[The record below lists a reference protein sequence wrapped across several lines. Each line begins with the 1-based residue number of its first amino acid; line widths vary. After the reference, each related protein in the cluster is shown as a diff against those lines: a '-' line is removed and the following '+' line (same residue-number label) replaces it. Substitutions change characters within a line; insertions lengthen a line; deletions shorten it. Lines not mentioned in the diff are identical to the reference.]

1 MGQELR
7 DFIMR
12 GSVVDL
18 AVGVVVG
25 VAFAGVINS
34 FVANLLTPLV
44 TIPGEVDFSDLSFT
58 LGGGTFFYGRFL
70 NDLIGFVLIA
80 TAVFLVVVRPM
91 NRLRASRARAGDSA
105 TVQCAECLSTIPE
118 AARRCAFCAAVQD
131 PGRVTAELGDR

>member
-1 MGQELR
+1 MGRELR

-44 TIPGEVDFSDLSFT
+44 TIPGEVDFSQLSLT
-58 LGGGTFFYGRFL
+58 VGGGTFLYGRFL
-70 NDLIGFVLIA
+70 NDLIGFLLIA
-80 TAVFLVVVRPM
+80 TAVVRVVVRPM
-91 NRLRASRARAGDSA
+91 NRLRAARARSGDAA
-105 TVQCAECLSTIPE
+105 TVRCAACLSTIPA
-118 AARRCAFCAAVQD
+118 AARRCAFCAAPQD
-131 PGRVTAELGDR
+131 PVGPAAEGVDA